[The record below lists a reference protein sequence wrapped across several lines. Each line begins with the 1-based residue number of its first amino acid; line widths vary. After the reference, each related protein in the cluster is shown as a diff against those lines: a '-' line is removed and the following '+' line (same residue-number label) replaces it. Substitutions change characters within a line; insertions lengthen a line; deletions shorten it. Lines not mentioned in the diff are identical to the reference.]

1 MLKTVGTILGVIK
14 EKLWEPVIFFSF
26 ARKECEAYAG
36 SLLKFGDK
44 FDFNTEEEKNAI
56 EEASPIYKS
65 ILCFGFYNALTPSA
79 SPSLCRSTTTPC
91 NA

>member
-56 EEASPIYKS
+56 EEASPIYIYLFIYQS
-65 ILCFGFYNALTPSA
+65 YALA
-79 SPSLCRSTTTPC
+79 STTP
-91 NA
+91 